1 VVLRDDTEYL
11 MWWLFTLGWLSAINA
26 AAPNKNFANESL
38 LPENAGIGLNPENV
52 IKKIIKNRRILI
64 RISCPFLPFWVLL
77 NYLCANCVSPS
88 NNG

>member
-1 VVLRDDTEYL
+1 LL
-11 MWWLFTLGWLSAINA
+11 TLGWLSAINV

-38 LPENAGIGLNPENV
+38 LPENAGVEPNPENV
-52 IKKIIKNRRILI
+52 IKKIIKNLRILI

-77 NYLCANCVSPS
+77 NYFCANCVSLS